1 MFFGYFLVSNFLKT
15 IKINIMKRLMKAV
28 KVTSIMIL
36 ITIAII
42 TIAAIAYKDSRK
54 KMLERQRDQAIL
66 DYYQDVE
73 TLLDSLCI
81 YENDSIFKT
90 NVGNKYL
97 ESKHKFDSLIINN
110 K

>member
-1 MFFGYFLVSNFLKT
+1 
-15 IKINIMKRLMKAV
+15 MKRLMKAV

-42 TIAAIAYKDSRK
+42 TIIAYFSVKREMK
-54 KMLERQRDQAIL
+54 FVNREKATLE
-66 DYYQDVE
+66 YYESVE

-81 YENDSIFKT
+81 YENDTIFNT

-110 K
+110 KQNYEWRDS